1 MFLLSAEPFRHAIR
15 VPTHGYASVSMADP
29 PGQEW
34 FSLETALSH
43 VSAVANFG
51 RANSR
56 VPHRLRAQVME
67 AGKAV
72 RAEWA
77 ELSQNRPEIP
87 LANIIGIASH
97 RRAIWPLS
105 SEFAENSARG
115 NKQRWGGNGKSHER
129 SNYLPYENIGKKGD
143 IIHYLERVKGEKRG
157 RVENDPL
164 CFPTNPKYRDTLMVK
179 TGTSI

>member
-15 VPTHGYASVSMADP
+15 VLTHGYALVSMADP

-34 FSLETALSH
+34 FSLETALSR

-56 VPHRLRAQVME
+56 APHRLRAQLME

-72 RAEWA
+72 RTEWA

-87 LANIIGIASH
+87 LANIIGIVSH
-97 RRAIWPLS
+97 RRTIWPIS
-105 SEFAENSARG
+105 IEFA
-115 NKQRWGGNGKSHER
+115 KI
-129 SNYLPYENIGKKGD
+129 L
-143 IIHYLERVKGEKRG
+143 
-157 RVENDPL
+157 
-164 CFPTNPKYRDTLMVK
+164 
-179 TGTSI
+179 